1 MAYDKIIIGLHKT
14 DDSPFADY
22 KFSADEIS
30 FIDKIKSKT
39 NLTIVVFAKPYS
51 MLDLDVRGIES
62 ILISYQNSKVFQT
75 KAAQA
80 LFGAI
85 NVKGVLPVSINK
97 DIPVNTSI
105 ILKKKDF

>member
-1 MAYDKIIIGLHKT
+1 
-14 DDSPFADY
+14 
-22 KFSADEIS
+22 
-30 FIDKIKSKT
+30 
-39 NLTIVVFAKPYS
+39 